1 MSGIWDWLLR
11 PVNKNMAY
19 ILSAVFWLSFVVD
32 FSGRQSQGSSSAA
45 HVQWSLE
52 QLKACV
58 IVCDNVSQQ
67 MGGGQNSL
75 PDEEVLMGGVYIN
88 IV

>member
-1 MSGIWDWLLR
+1 MVAEACEQKHGLYSERSLLTQLR
-11 PVNKNMAY
+11 CGFQWE
-19 ILSAVFWLSFVVD
+19 AVTRLIICCSCTVVLRTTT
-32 FSGRQSQGSSSAA
+32 S
-45 HVQWSLE
+45 V
-52 QLKACV
+52 CV

-75 PDEEVLMGGVYIN
+75 PDEEVLMGGVGIN